1 MWTKTA
7 NFVIY
12 FINANTFSNP
22 TVMLQ
27 SIYNDIIS
35 PDVTLAGA
43 IAKLVLSL
51 LLGAV
56 IGIERRRKGQIAGL
70 RTFALISMGATL
82 AMLISIYIPQVY
94 LGLKNGDP
102 GRIAAQVV
110 SGVSHYPDERLG
122 ERIDYRR
129 RHLDDGMYRAGSGSR
144 HVSHL
149 RYRNIADYLHP
160 GQHRTY

>member
-56 IGIERRRKGQIAGL
+56 IGIERRR
-70 RTFALISMGATL
+70 
-82 AMLISIYIPQVY
+82 
-94 LGLKNGDP
+94 
-102 GRIAAQVV
+102 
-110 SGVSHYPDERLG
+110 
-122 ERIDYRR
+122 
-129 RHLDDGMYRAGSGSR
+129 
-144 HVSHL
+144 
-149 RYRNIADYLHP
+149 
-160 GQHRTY
+160 

>member
-1 MWTKTA
+1 
-7 NFVIY
+7 
-12 FINANTFSNP
+12 
-22 TVMLQ
+22 MLQ

-94 LGLKNGDP
+94 LGLKNGD
-102 GRIAAQVV
+102 
-110 SGVSHYPDERLG
+110 
-122 ERIDYRR
+122 
-129 RHLDDGMYRAGSGSR
+129 DGMYRAGSGSR